1 MKKSIVILAAVLLT
15 MTVSPLFAADDVSA
29 PAPAAAAASSQSE
42 AAPENVPAMVST
54 GTENAIVK
62 PQSAEPAFEMLNRIE
77 TIVYGMP
84 HDGGLLNRL
93 NEVEKAVFGR
103 DLPGSLTER
112 QTALLD
118 FLEKGTG
125 AQPSLLFKLSVAEW
139 ALEQQIRPTWS
150 LVKRI
155 DSMEN
160 ILEGASQEG
169 ALVSRVERL
178 LTKLLPDGVNAVP
191 CVLPKSTIF
200 KAALRETL
208 TVKNVKV
215 DDIII
220 MGLNEQV
227 VIGNNLVA
235 PKNSRVFGHITKV
248 KPPRSFGRPSEIEM
262 LIDSVEVLG
271 PSIVQVD
278 FGEAAKKAMDVDSG
292 VLGAAGASIGGAVL
306 LGPIGLAGGFLV
318 RGNDKQLKEGT
329 LFYVETKEE
338 VKVPAYA
345 VPHQITPITQPETS
359 APQGTKS
366 APIQ

>member
-1 MKKSIVILAAVLLT
+1 MKKSIMFLAAVLFT

-29 PAPAAAAASSQSE
+29 PAPITTAQTQPE
-42 AAPENVPAMVST
+42 AAPENVPAKVST

-93 NEVEKAVFGR
+93 NEVEKTVFGR

-139 ALEQQIRPTWS
+139 ALAQQIRPTWS
-150 LVKRI
+150 LVKRV
-155 DSMEN
+155 DAMEN

-178 LTKLLPDGVNAVP
+178 LTKLLPDGVSSVA
-191 CVLPKSTIF
+191 CALPKATIF
-200 KAALRETL
+200 KAALRETI
-208 TVKNVKV
+208 TVRNVKV

-227 VIGNNLVA
+227 VIGDKLVA
-235 PKNSRVFGHITKV
+235 PKNSRVFGRITKV

-271 PSIVQVD
+271 PSIVKVD

-329 LFYVETKEE
+329 MFYVETTEDTN
-338 VKVPAYA
+338 VPAYP
-345 VPHQITPITQPETS
+345 VPHQITPITKPETS

-366 APIQ
+366 APTE